1 MRFIDLEEIKP
12 RIRHLIPALEATRDA
27 VLAERDPNLRA
38 VLINAQRAKWVALRA
53 EFSAATHGK
62 CWYVE
67 CKNPGTDDD
76 IDHFRPKLGVK
87 EEPAHPGYYW
97 LAFDW
102 TNLRLSCHRAN
113 RPRINPEG
121 AGTGGKGGHFPLVDP
136 KARVFAPAD
145 ENGQEV
151 PALLDPTNALD
162 VALLTFRQSG
172 EVDLSP
178 QYKGKPGPEAKLA
191 ASRLILHLD
200 WPDFREARVVIY
212 NKIERT
218 VARGEREAPKEDFSG
233 TEPQSHGFI
242 DAVRDLK
249 NAMKADEEYSAAAKV
264 YVESFK
270 HIWWVRDVVL
280 KVAA

>member
-12 RIRHLIPALEATRDA
+12 KIRHLIPSLEAARDA
-27 VLAERDPNLRA
+27 VLAEADPIRRA
-38 VLINAQRAKWVALRA
+38 AVINANRAKWVALRE
-53 EFSAATHGK
+53 EFSAKSHGK

-87 EEPAHPGYYW
+87 EDLTHPGYYW

-136 KARVFAPAD
+136 GVRAFTPVEGRGA
-145 ENGQEV
+145 EV
-151 PALLDPTNALD
+151 PALLDPTNVYD

-178 QYKGKPGPEAKLA
+178 EFKGQPGPEAKLA

-200 WPDFREARVVIY
+200 WPAFREARVVLY

-218 VARGEREAPKEDFSG
+218 IDRGEREAPKNFLGNTVLSD
-233 TEPQSHGFI
+233 GFF
-242 DAVRDLK
+242 DAIRDLK
-249 NAMKADEEYSAAAKV
+249 NVMKAEEEYSAAAKV

-270 HIWWVRDVVL
+270 HLWWVRDIVL

>member
-1 MRFIDLEEIKP
+1 MRFIDLEELKP
-12 RIRHLIPALEATRDA
+12 KIRHLIPALEATRDA
-27 VLAERDPNLRA
+27 VLAEADPQQRA
-38 VLINAQRAKWVALRA
+38 VIINANRAQWVALRA
-53 EFSAATHGK
+53 EFSAYSHGK

-87 EEPAHPGYYW
+87 EDTTHPGYYW

-121 AGTGGKGGHFPLVDP
+121 AGTGGKGGHFPLIEP
-136 KARVFAPAD
+136 GGRAFTPAQGR
-145 ENGQEV
+145 GQEV
-151 PALLDPTNALD
+151 PALLDPTNIFD

-178 QYKGKPGPEAKLA
+178 DFKGQPVPEAKLA

-200 WPDFREARVVIY
+200 WPAFREARVVLY
-212 NKIERT
+212 NNIERI
-218 VARGEREAPKEDFSG
+218 VGRGEREAPQNFNGNTAWSEAFS
-233 TEPQSHGFI
+233 
-242 DAVRDLK
+242 DAIRDLK
-249 NAMKADEEYSAAAKV
+249 NVMKAEEEYSAAAKV

-270 HIWWVRDVVL
+270 YLWWVRLIVL

>member
-1 MRFIDLEEIKP
+1 MRFIDLEQLKP
-12 RIRHLIPALEATRDA
+12 KIRHLIPALEATRDA
-27 VLAERDPNLRA
+27 VVAEADPQRRA
-38 VLINAQRAKWVALRA
+38 ALINANRAQWVALRT
-53 EFSAATHGK
+53 EFSTISHGK

-87 EEPAHPGYYW
+87 EDPTHPGYYW

-121 AGTGGKGGHFPLVDP
+121 AGTGGKGGHFPLIDP
-136 KARVFAPAD
+136 NARAFTPAQ
-145 ENGQEV
+145 GKGHEV
-151 PALLDPTNALD
+151 PALLDPTNVFD
-162 VALLTFRQSG
+162 VALLTFRQNG
-172 EVDLSP
+172 EADLSP
-178 QYKGKPGPEAKLA
+178 EYKGQPGPEAKLA
-191 ASRLILHLD
+191 TSRLILHLD
-200 WPDFREARVVIY
+200 WPAFREARVVLY

-218 VARGEREAPKEDFSG
+218 IDRGEREAPKNVDENLAPSEAFL
-233 TEPQSHGFI
+233 
-242 DAVRDLK
+242 DAIRDLR
-249 NAMKADEEYSAAAKV
+249 NAMKAEEEYSSAAKI

-270 HIWWVRDVVL
+270 HLWWVRDIVL

>member
-1 MRFIDLEEIKP
+1 MRFIDLEELKP
-12 RIRHLIPALEATRDA
+12 RIQHLIPALEATHAA
-27 VLAERDPNLRA
+27 VVSEADPMMRA
-38 VLINAQRAKWVALRA
+38 TLINTHRAQWVALRA
-53 EFSAATHGK
+53 AFESYSHGK

-87 EEPAHPGYYW
+87 EDPKHPGYYW
-97 LAFDW
+97 FAFDW

-113 RPRINPEG
+113 RPRVNPDG
-121 AGTGGKGGHFPLVDP
+121 AGTGGKAGHFPLV
-136 KARVFAPAD
+136 APAAR
-145 ENGQEV
+145 EFNPANGKGQEV
-151 PALLDPTNALD
+151 PALLDPTNPLD
-162 VALLTFRQSG
+162 VAMLTFQQNG

-178 QYKGKPGPEAKLA
+178 EFKGHPLAEAKLA

-200 WPDFREARVVIY
+200 WPAFRDARVVLY
-212 NKIERT
+212 NKIQRT
-218 VARGEREAPKEDFSG
+218 VDRGVREAPGDFSG
-233 TEPQSHGFI
+233 NTVPTEAFY
-242 DAVRDLK
+242 DAIRDLK
-249 NAMKADEEYSAAAKV
+249 NAMKAEEEYSAAARV

>member
-12 RIRHLIPALEATRDA
+12 RIRHLIPALEAARVA
-27 VLAERDPNLRA
+27 VLEETDPQRRAEIIHANRA
-38 VLINAQRAKWVALRA
+38 HWVALRDA
-53 EFSAATHGK
+53 FSTISHGK

-67 CKNPGTDDD
+67 CKNPGSDDD

-87 EEPAHPGYYW
+87 EDPAHPGYYW

-113 RPRINPEG
+113 RPRINPDG

-136 KARVFAPAD
+136 TSRAYMPAQ
-145 ENGQEV
+145 GKGLEV
-151 PALLDPTNALD
+151 PALLDPTNAFD
-162 VALLTFRQSG
+162 VALLTFRQNG

-178 QYKGKPGPEAKLA
+178 EFKGQPVPEAKLA

-200 WPDFREARVVIY
+200 WPAFREARVVLY

-218 VARGEREAPKEDFSG
+218 IDRGEREAPKDFDGQALSD
-233 TEPQSHGFI
+233 GFL
-242 DAVRDLK
+242 DAIRDLT
-249 NAMKADEEYSAAAKV
+249 NAMKADKEYSAAAKV

-270 HIWWVRDVVL
+270 HLWWVRDIVL

>member
-1 MRFIDLEEIKP
+1 MRFIDLEELKP
-12 RIRHLIPALEATRDA
+12 RVRHLIPALEATRDA
-27 VLAERDPNLRA
+27 VLAEADPTRRA
-38 VLINAQRAKWVALRA
+38 ALINAQRAQWVALRP
-53 EFSAATHGK
+53 EFSAFSHGK

-87 EEPAHPGYYW
+87 EDLAHPGYYW

-113 RPRINPEG
+113 RPRVNPEG

-136 KARVFAPAD
+136 ATRAFTPG
-145 ENGQEV
+145 EGRGQEV
-151 PALLDPTNALD
+151 PCLLDPTNVFD
-162 VALLTFRQSG
+162 VALVTFRQSG

-178 QYKGKPGPEAKLA
+178 QFKGQLGPEAKLA

-200 WPDFREARVVIY
+200 WPAFREARVVLY

-218 VARGEREAPKEDFSG
+218 VDRGQREAPQNFDG
-233 TEPQSHGFI
+233 TQAPSNAFF
-242 DAVRDLK
+242 DAIRDLK
-249 NAMKADEEYSAAAKV
+249 NAMKAEEEYSAAARV
-264 YVESFK
+264 YVESFR
-270 HIWWVRDVVL
+270 HLWWVRDIVL
-280 KVAA
+280 RIAA